1 MGNSYLYYIIA
12 AVVAGITFGVYF
24 LIKKKAPKGIK
35 LTHKIVALVLL
46 LVFFCWFLLRGNIHH
61 DYGGGYLRYV
71 IGLSHRD
78 ADLYFT
84 VNIDEIIANGGR
96 LALLGTLFFWFI
108 VIIHIT
114 SLLSPFFDFKVI
126 HRMEMWLG
134 PVLAV
139 FCFTTMPHF
148 AYTMMLSWNVSAFGI
163 LLSVEVGILLGKY
176 VYLWLFERISFKM
189 TRNEII
195 EFVLCVLGAFLFT
208 MQEFMPRTFFGNT
221 TIYGMKDL
229 GVGHRY
235 YLYATFIFLIG
246 IPVLLRHRKGEYS
259 RMVML
264 FISFGGMIA
273 FSNGYTFQI
282 FADPSRWPMHI
293 CNTAMF
299 ILPIALATKNEKVFY
314 FTFFINILGA
324 FLASFMPNYDAGA
337 NIFTPRSVEYYT
349 NHILAFAGPLVC
361 VLCGIFSRPKKKQ
374 FLYSMIGFAIY
385 YVIVLFFN
393 SYFSAK
399 YPYETTGREFD
410 FFYINSDFVGKKIGL
425 DWLFR
430 DHYITFDI
438 GGTKFTL
445 HPIYQ
450 TLYFFGFIL
459 MSIGMWYVYAWI
471 FSFQD
476 KLEHIDEREQKIKF
490 DRLALE
496 SKLGQ
501 KEVSKCMNKESVNKL
516 VISHFGKRYSP
527 KLPFAVRDINFVANA
542 GEIIGF
548 LGPNGA
554 GKSTTIKA
562 VVGIHLPTEGE
573 IEVNGYNVEVQPVQA
588 KQQIGFV
595 PDHYALYENLSG
607 REYLNYIADLYGVS
621 QEDRDAFLDEFLET
635 LAMKDAIDN
644 KIQTYSHGMKQKI
657 AIMASIIHN
666 PKLWILDEPLTG
678 LDPVS
683 IFQVKQ
689 CLKRHAERGNIVFFS
704 SHLIDIVEK
713 LCDRIIIISHH
724 QVVAVDDVH
733 ELLKKGVNLEQ
744 YYMEKTGLETGN

>member
-1 MGNSYLYYIIA
+1 MGKYLYYIIA
-12 AVVAGITFGVYF
+12 IVAAGIMFGVYA
-24 LIKKKAPKGIK
+24 LLKKKAPKGIK
-35 LTHKIVALVLL
+35 LTHKIVAGVLFALLFCWLL
-46 LVFFCWFLLRGNIHH
+46 LC
-61 DYGGGYLRYV
+61 GGGYLRYV
-71 IGLSHRD
+71 IKLSVRD
-78 ADLYFT
+78 PSLAPAI
-84 VNIDEIIANGGR
+84 NIDELLADGGKV
-96 LALLGTLFFWFI
+96 ALLGTLSFWFI
-108 VIIHIT
+108 VVIHIT
-114 SLLSPFFDFKVI
+114 SLLSPFFEFKVI
-126 HRMEMWLG
+126 HRMERLFS
-134 PVLAV
+134 PVLV
-139 FCFTTMPHF
+139 IFCFACMPQF
-148 AYTMMLSWNVSAFGI
+148 VYAQKLTYEVNAAGI
-163 LLSVEVGILLGKY
+163 LIAIEVGLILGKL
-176 VYLWLFERISFKM
+176 VYLWVFDRDLNLFKM
-189 TRNEII
+189 NRAEII
-195 EFVLCVLGAFLFT
+195 EFVLCVLGALLFT
-208 MQEFMPRTFFGNT
+208 MQEFMPRALFGNT
-221 TIYGMKDL
+221 SIYGMKNL

-235 YLYATFIFLIG
+235 YLYATFAFMIG
-246 IPVLLRHRKGEYS
+246 IPVLLRNHKGEYS

-264 FISFGGMIA
+264 FISIGGMIA
-273 FSNGYTFQI
+273 FSNGYEFKI
-282 FADPSRWPMHI
+282 FIDPSRWPMHI
-293 CNTAMF
+293 CNTAMY

-324 FLASFMPNYDAGA
+324 LLASFMPNYDDGA
-337 NIFTPRSVEYYT
+337 NIFTPRSVEYFT

-374 FLYSMIGFAIY
+374 FLYSMIGFAVY

-430 DHYITFDI
+430 DFYVKFNV
-438 GGTKFTL
+438 GGVTFTL

-450 TLYFFGFIL
+450 TIYFFGFIL
-459 MSIGMWYVYAWI
+459 MSVGMWYVYVWL

-476 KLEHIDEREQKIKF
+476 KLIYLDERSQKIKV
-490 DRLALE
+490 DRLALTA
-496 SKLGQ
+496 KLNQ
-501 KEVSKCMNKESVNKL
+501 KEVSKCMNPESVNKL

-621 QEDRDAFLDEFLET
+621 QADRDAFLDEFLET
-635 LAMKDAIDN
+635 LAMKDAIDA

-724 QVVAVDDVH
+724 KVVAVDDVH
-733 ELLKKGVNLEQ
+733 ELLKKGVNLEA

>member
-12 AVVAGITFGVYF
+12 IAAALLMFGLYF
-24 LIKKKAPKGIK
+24 LIKKLAPNKGVKI
-35 LTHKIVALVLL
+35 THKAVAGVIFALLFCWLL
-46 LVFFCWFLLRGNIHH
+46 LC
-61 DYGGGYLRYV
+61 GGGFLRYV
-71 IGLSHRD
+71 VHLTEKANNLD
-78 ADLYFT
+78 ASY
-84 VNIDEIIANGGR
+84 NIEQILANGGR
-96 LALLGTLFFWFI
+96 IALLGTLCFWFI
-108 VIIHIT
+108 VVLHIT
-114 SLLSPFFDFKVI
+114 SLLSPFFEFKVI
-126 HRMEMWLG
+126 HRMERLLS
-134 PVLAV
+134 PVLAI
-139 FCFTTMPHF
+139 FCFAVIPHF
-148 AYTMMLSWNVSAFGI
+148 AYAQLLTWDLTAAGI
-163 LLSVEVGILLGKY
+163 LISIEVGLILGKL
-176 VYLWLFERISFKM
+176 VYLWIFEFDLSLLKM
-189 TRNEII
+189 NRDEII
-195 EFVLCVLGAFLFT
+195 ELVLCILGAFLFT
-208 MQEFMPRTFFGNT
+208 MQEFMPRALIGNS
-221 TIYGMKDL
+221 TIVGLKDL

-235 YLYATFIFLIG
+235 YLYATFIFMIG
-246 IPVLLRHRKGEYS
+246 IPVLLRNRKGEYS

-264 FISFGGMIA
+264 FISIGGMIA
-273 FSNGYTFQI
+273 FSNGYEFSI
-282 FADPSRWPMHI
+282 FLDPSRWPMHI
-293 CNTAMF
+293 CNTAMY

-324 FLASFMPNYDAGA
+324 LLASFMPNYDAGA
-337 NIFTPRSVEYYT
+337 NILSPRSVEYFT

-361 VLCGIFSRPKKKQ
+361 VLCGIFSRPKQKQ
-374 FLYSMIGFAIY
+374 FFYSMVGFAVY
-385 YVIVLFFN
+385 YIIVLFFN
-393 SYFSAK
+393 SYFTAK

-430 DHYITFDI
+430 NYYVD
-438 GGTKFTL
+438 FTL
-445 HPIYQ
+445 GGVTFRLHPLYQ
-450 TLYFFGFIL
+450 TIYFFGFIL
-459 MSIGMWYVYAWI
+459 MSVGMWYVYAWL

-476 KLEHIDEREQKIKF
+476 KLIYLDERSQKIKF
-490 DRLALE
+490 DRLALTA
-496 SKLGQ
+496 KLNQ
-501 KEVSKCMNKESVNKL
+501 KEVSKCMNQESVNKL

-527 KLPFAVRDINFVANA
+527 KLPFAVRDINFVAKA

-562 VVGIHLPTEGE
+562 VVGIHLPTEGK
-573 IEVNGYNVEVQPVQA
+573 IEVNGYDVEVQPVQA

-607 REYLNYIADLYGVS
+607 REYLNYVADLYGVS
-621 QEDRDAFLDEFLET
+621 QKDRDEFLNEFLET

-733 ELLKKGVNLEQ
+733 ELLKKGVNLEA